1 MEEEQWGENLK
12 ESCLR
17 AAGRP
22 VAVELKQ
29 VLKGV
34 LFGTSQ
40 KELQFFLQLK
50 HSPGSPGKKLT
61 LDKIHA
67 MFTRYG
73 IIHVIF
79 LKINSRRPQNSPM
92 RCHTEGTA

>member
-1 MEEEQWGENLK
+1 MRVGENLE

-34 LFGTSQ
+34 LSGTSQ

-50 HSPGSPGKKLT
+50 HSPGKKLT

-73 IIHVIF
+73 IIQTRYDHSAGQ
-79 LKINSRRPQNSPM
+79 LWCRRF
-92 RCHTEGTA
+92 RCECHSCWQPAEWL

>member
-1 MEEEQWGENLK
+1 MGVGENLK
-12 ESCLR
+12 EFCLR

-50 HSPGSPGKKLT
+50 HSPGKKLT
-61 LDKIHA
+61 IDKIHA
-67 MFTRYG
+67 IFTRYG
-73 IIHVIF
+73 IIQARYDHSAGQ
-79 LKINSRRPQNSPM
+79 LWCRRF
-92 RCHTEGTA
+92 RCECHSGWQPAEWL